1 MLPGKMIMSIPVF
14 LKEIK
19 DILVLLSFKLY

>member
-1 MLPGKMIMSIPVF
+1 MF

-19 DILVLLSFKLY
+19 DIMIKFIV

>member
-1 MLPGKMIMSIPVF
+1 MLPGKMIMIIPVF